1 MSNKPYQPYDF
12 FRRCS
17 PVLLKAYF
25 EQKGVVLN
33 VDFEKLSPRKM
44 SALNEAWQELSS
56 NVRNDMD
63 IDFKSIH
70 SLASIAG
77 VRALVERA
85 VFEEDLIDTFQQ
97 AGIEGEHDRA
107 FWTFMNRQQ
116 YWKAAQVFNYADNV
130 PASYYVKRQDVGVLS
145 GFQPAKVD
153 EVTLK
158 LFATSLSA
166 YFFKKDGRGERC
178 LVEHFVRQS
187 QGRERDYFFAYPE
200 DFARTSLEWSDDAME
215 RRNSHPAFE
224 IVFVYCQV
232 AGELDVYMRAGTK
245 HITVLQKA
253 FGSVVLGVDLPEVAK
268 KKETYDLS
276 AALDRNFNP
285 VIVTGSGIKSMRV
298 SSMRFFIR
306 SGKNEEV
313 VLKAKS
319 NHDPKAVY
327 DLFDR
332 LTANLSKD
340 LIEVNQIGFEVEFE
354 PNESRREKK
363 RKNFTVTLPNTCALG
378 LEGQEGE
385 IRKVLLDS
393 GIQLRPV
400 TEPELITNSVV

>member
-1 MSNKPYQPYDF
+1 MSQPYQTYDF
-12 FRRCS
+12 FRR
-17 PVLLKAYF
+17 VHTDLLKAYF
-25 EQKGVVLN
+25 ESKNALSEI
-33 VDFEKLSPRKM
+33 DFSALSPRKM
-44 SALNEAWQELSS
+44 QPLQEAWQVLPAITRNEIEVDFQSIYSLSS
-56 NVRNDMD
+56 P
-63 IDFKSIH
+63 
-70 SLASIAG
+70 AG
-77 VRALVERA
+77 VSALA
-85 VFEEDLIDTFQQ
+85 DGIKFDEDLFATFQEH
-97 AGIEGEHDRA
+97 GIEGEYDRA
-107 FWTFMNRQQ
+107 FWTFLNRPQC
-116 YWKAAQVFNYADNV
+116 WKAAQVFNYADNV
-130 PASYYVKRQDVGVLS
+130 PSSYWVKRQDVGECS
-145 GFQPAKVD
+145 GYKEAKADV
-153 EVTLK
+153 VALK
-158 LFATSLSA
+158 QFADALGN
-166 YFFKKDGRGERC
+166 YFFKNGYGGENC
-178 LVEHFVRQS
+178 LVEHHRRIS

-200 DFARTSLEWSDDAME
+200 GFARTTLEWQDKVMTRE
-215 RRNSHPAFE
+215 HRHPAFE
-224 IVFVYCQV
+224 VAFVYCR
-232 AGELDVYMRAGTK
+232 ADGELDVYMKAGAKHTK
-245 HITVLQKA
+245 ILQQT
-253 FGSVVLGVDLPEVAK
+253 FGSVLLGVNLPEVAK

-319 NHDPKAVY
+319 NHDSKAVY

-378 LEGQEGE
+378 LDGQEGE

-393 GIQLRPV
+393 GIQIRPV

>member
-1 MSNKPYQPYDF
+1 
-12 FRRCS
+12 
-17 PVLLKAYF
+17 
-25 EQKGVVLN
+25 
-33 VDFEKLSPRKM
+33 
-44 SALNEAWQELSS
+44 
-56 NVRNDMD
+56 
-63 IDFKSIH
+63 
-70 SLASIAG
+70 
-77 VRALVERA
+77 
-85 VFEEDLIDTFQQ
+85 
-97 AGIEGEHDRA
+97 
-107 FWTFMNRQQ
+107 MNRQQ

-245 HITVLQKA
+245 HITVLQKT

-268 KKETYDLS
+268 KKDTYDLS
-276 AALDRNFNP
+276 IAVDRNFVP
-285 VIVTGSGIKSMRV
+285 VISATSGITSMRV
-298 SSMRFFIR
+298 HSMRFRIL

-313 VLKAKS
+313 ILKAKS
-319 NHDPKAVY
+319 NHNPKAVY
-327 DLFDR
+327 DLFER
-332 LTANLSKD
+332 LTKNIPSELLD
-340 LIEVNQIGFEVEFE
+340 VNQLGFEVEFE
-354 PNESRREKK
+354 PDENRRDKK
-363 RKNFTVTLPNTCALG
+363 KKNFTITLPNTCALG
-378 LEGQEGE
+378 LDGQEGA
-385 IRKVLLDS
+385 IRQVLIDS
-393 GIQLRPV
+393 GIQLQPMN
-400 TEPELITNSVV
+400 PSNG